1 MVSEELSINACTAS
15 TRFGLD
21 LCVYFT
27 IIKHL
32 LKSCLVIHTTSCL
45 EVKAFPMKRPS
56 GKENVMF
63 SLKKRPKMKEEK
75 RLLRKQMALLSEKS
89 HFVGLDTRA
98 LYDLTAAMCDIMR
111 VIQKG

>member
-1 MVSEELSINACTAS
+1 
-15 TRFGLD
+15 
-21 LCVYFT
+21 
-27 IIKHL
+27 
-32 LKSCLVIHTTSCL
+32 
-45 EVKAFPMKRPS
+45 
-56 GKENVMF
+56 MF